1 MIKMENKKGFTLLE
15 LMGVMIIISL
25 ISILTFPNIVNQ
37 IKKSKA
43 SNKKMVEDIII
54 SQAEKYVSDNPAD
67 FSDDGYCLSIDTLI
81 DNGYVKEDIIN
92 SSEDNLKNKYITL
105 NNQGSMIVK
114 EKCNLNPGY
123 IEDSLIV
130 FLDGKRFKE
139 EKKYRG

>member
-1 MIKMENKKGFTLLE
+1 MENKKGFTLLE

-67 FSDDGYCLSIDTLI
+67 FHR
-81 DNGYVKEDIIN
+81 
-92 SSEDNLKNKYITL
+92 
-105 NNQGSMIVK
+105 
-114 EKCNLNPGY
+114 
-123 IEDSLIV
+123 V
-130 FLDGKRFKE
+130 FLQQDRTLSFPFRQDFRRRRNKQRIYYFADGPAAPA
-139 EKKYRG
+139 YA